1 MYKKEI
7 SNKIMVCYSF
17 CIYFFN
23 IFVLSFS
30 LSLSLSLSVLLMCA
44 TMVVAHGCGG
54 HWAWHMGGYGSLV

>member
-23 IFVLSFS
+23 IFVLS
-30 LSLSLSLSVLLMCA
+30 LSLSLCVLLMCA

-54 HWAWHMGGYGSLV
+54 HWAWQMGGYGSLV